1 MLFRSYVMAQF
12 GFGKNGLE
20 KYAGPGHWN
29 DPDMLEVGNG
39 GMTEDEYRTHIS
51 LWCLLAAPLILG
63 NDLTSMT
70 AETRALLTNPE
81 VIAVD
86 QDALGKQGYR
96 LTQEGDLE
104 VWIKPLADG
113 SKAAGLF
120 NRGWGA
126 MPVTVNFR
134 DAGLGDSARVRDLWS
149 GRDFG
154 MFKQEYTATVP
165 QHGVVMIDVR
175 SGAK

>member
-1 MLFRSYVMAQF
+1 
-12 GFGKNGLE
+12 
-20 KYAGPGHWN
+20 
-29 DPDMLEVGNG
+29 
-39 GMTEDEYRTHIS
+39 
-51 LWCLLAAPLILG
+51 
-63 NDLTSMT
+63 MT